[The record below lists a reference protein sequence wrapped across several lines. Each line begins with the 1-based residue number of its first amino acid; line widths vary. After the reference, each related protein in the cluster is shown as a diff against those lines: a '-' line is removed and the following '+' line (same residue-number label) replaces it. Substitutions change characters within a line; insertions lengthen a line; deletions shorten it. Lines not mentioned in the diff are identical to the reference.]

1 MVEIM
6 IFKKLYIALLLT
18 FCAVHFSTT
27 AQVRPRVDG
36 LEVDTTYMS
45 LLAEEMKLRTQE
57 DSLVKTVTSLREKL
71 RTDRNNIQS
80 NSQNILK
87 LEGEIF
93 EVRNKIG
100 RIASQTSAIE
110 QDFILKNLGGVTN
123 QTTDQSHKLQN
134 SGNVSAYLTANPFFK
149 QNMPAEDY
157 AALTLAGEKEK
168 PLASYIRIFAHNY
181 NLLSKI
187 ADEYAKA
194 DSVVVADSLW
204 QNYIEQKRLLSA
216 ISDSVATL
224 NDYIFDTKSYSY
236 NLLLDKLNKTQLIK
250 EFGDKNSQAR
260 SAEAQ
265 LNNKSEAVAV
275 SAYPIR
281 KRLTLDYETTLA
293 RILGLDMALDSL
305 EIIQAE
311 LDTLMSDYPPIMLNE
326 KLFIDYEPI
335 TIHSPAR
342 YNTTN
347 PIPELVIYEKGTIY
361 RILLGSFTREQPV
374 SIFRGAYP
382 LGVWRSEDGKYNYYA
397 GGFAT
402 REEAEAALEQMKEVG
417 FKAPKIAL
425 WDYGDYS
432 LPDETQLSQD
442 RESTDAAV
450 LRIEISGVKGDLND
464 AVKEAIKEAAPGKDI
479 IRMGDLFTVGTFSGE
494 GEAER
499 VASAIRAADP
509 ILEVKVTGQTE

>member
-1 MVEIM
+1 MW
-6 IFKKLYIALLLT
+6 KRLYTALVLT
-18 FCAVHFSTT
+18 FCAAHLSIT

-45 LLAEEMKLRTQE
+45 LLAEEMKLRSRE
-57 DSLVKTVTSLREKL
+57 DSLVKAVASLREKL
-71 RTDRNNIQS
+71 RTDRNNIQA
-80 NSQNILK
+80 NSQGILK

-93 EVRNKIG
+93 DVRNNIG

-110 QDFILKNLGGVTN
+110 QDFILKNLGGGNDQTIN
-123 QTTDQSHKLQN
+123 QNPGLQQN
-134 SGNVSAYLTANPFFK
+134 TGNISAYLTANPFFK
-149 QNMPAEDY
+149 QNMPPEDY

-168 PLASYIRIFAHNY
+168 PLASYIRIFGINY

-187 ADEYAKA
+187 ADEYART
-194 DSVVVADSLW
+194 DSIVLADSLW
-204 QNYIEQKRLLSA
+204 SNYVEQKRLLSA
-216 ISDSVATL
+216 ISDSVATIS
-224 NDYIFDTKSYSY
+224 DYIWDTKSYSY
-236 NLLLDKLNKTQLIK
+236 NLLLDKLNKAQLIE
-250 EFGDKNSQAR
+250 EFGNKSSQAR

-265 LNNKSEAVAV
+265 LGDKSEAPPV

-293 RILGLDMALDSL
+293 RLLGLDKALDSL
-305 EIIQAE
+305 GRVQAQ
-311 LDTLMSDYPPIMLNE
+311 LDTLIAEYPPIILEE

-342 YNTTN
+342 YNAAN
-347 PIPELVIYEKGTIY
+347 PIPDLVIYEKGTIY
-361 RILLGSFTREQPV
+361 RILLGSFVRAQPV

-382 LGVWRSEDGKYNYYA
+382 LGLWRSEDGRYNYYA

-402 REEAEAALEQMKEVG
+402 QEEAEAALEQMKKAG

-432 LPDETQLSQD
+432 LPDETQLSQN
-442 RESTDAAV
+442 RQTAGAAL
-450 LRIEISGVKGDLND
+450 LRIEITGAKGDLND
-464 AVKEAIKEAAPGKDI
+464 AVKDAIREAAPGKDI
-479 IRMGDLFTVGTFSGE
+479 IRMGDRFTVGTFSGE

-499 VASAIRAADP
+499 VASAIRAANP
-509 ILEVKVTGQTE
+509 ILEVKVAGQAE